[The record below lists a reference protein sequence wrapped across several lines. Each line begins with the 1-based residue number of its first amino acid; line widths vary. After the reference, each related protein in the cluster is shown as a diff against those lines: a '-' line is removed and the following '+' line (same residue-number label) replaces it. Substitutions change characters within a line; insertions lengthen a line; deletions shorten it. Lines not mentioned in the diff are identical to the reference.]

1 MTNSKAAKIKAQE
14 MGKID
19 VMFYKNLGAR
29 GGKVS
34 GIKKGF
40 SAMSE
45 EKRKEIQAKGLA
57 ARKAKRDEQAK

>member
-1 MTNSKAAKIKAQE
+1 MTNSKSAKIKAQE
-14 MGKID
+14 MGLVD
-19 VMFYKNLGAR
+19 PMFWVNKGRA